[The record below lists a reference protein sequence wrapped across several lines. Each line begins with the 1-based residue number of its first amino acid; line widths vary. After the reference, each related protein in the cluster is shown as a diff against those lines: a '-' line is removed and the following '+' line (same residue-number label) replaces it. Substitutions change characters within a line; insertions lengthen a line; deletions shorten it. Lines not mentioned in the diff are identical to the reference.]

1 MLEFEIILVF
11 PLMPP
16 PPPPPPPPLLL
27 LLRLLFKLDE
37 IGVEICCGSAARDSL
52 IKQNIN

>member
-1 MLEFEIILVF
+1 LLEFEIILVF
-11 PLMPP
+11 PLMP